1 MISTIIGNRPAVLIS
16 YSRRLKNDQRFYKAS
31 ASWTMT
37 MDSKP
42 LQKGN
47 KENISSDIPK
57 GLISSP
63 ETSKTSLQFNR
74 LQPPKEACREDSRLD
89 FGQFT
94 AREAVLDE
102 EYWTAAWLR
111 AESHWE
117 DKASDRNS
125 IQSKEIANRRLA
137 TSPHAF
143 WRYNFLQML
152 ETWNMFSFLPLYDY
166 ISYFGSEYTWIHN
179 SVPVKNEPRNVILKN
194 VVGTLDLSMRR
205 LLHGETFPAERV
217 KIPLFCSIQKEGS
230 KYGYI
235 SNLCVAKSARRQGI
249 ASNMLSFAIKSAIYY
264 GAEQVFVHV
273 HRNNKPAQLLYQKM
287 GFEVVEIASSQLS
300 AEQTYLLC
308 LRAQGLEEKYL

>member
-117 DKASDRNS
+117 DKASDRYVENYKRKFTEQEFNS
-125 IQSKEIANRRLA
+125 IKRNCKSQIGHKSTCILA
-137 TSPHAF
+137 
-143 WRYNFLQML
+143 
-152 ETWNMFSFLPLYDY
+152 
-166 ISYFGSEYTWIHN
+166 
-179 SVPVKNEPRNVILKN
+179 VKNEPRNVILKN

>member
-1 MISTIIGNRPAVLIS
+1 MLSTFTVNRPEFLIS
-16 YSRRLKNDQRFYKAS
+16 YSCRLKNNHKFHKVS

-42 LQKGN
+42 SQKGN
-47 KENISSDIPK
+47 KENTSLNTPK
-57 GLISSP
+57 GLVSGP
-63 ETSKTSLQFNR
+63 ETAKMSNLQFDR

-89 FGQFT
+89 FGKFT

-117 DKASDRNS
+117 DKAGDRYVENYKRKFTEQEFNS
-125 IQSKEIANRRLA
+125 IKRNCKSQIGHKSTCILA
-137 TSPHAF
+137 
-143 WRYNFLQML
+143 
-152 ETWNMFSFLPLYDY
+152 
-166 ISYFGSEYTWIHN
+166 
-179 SVPVKNEPRNVILKN
+179 VKNEPRNVILKN

-217 KIPLFCSIQKEGS
+217 KIPLFCSIKKEGS
-230 KYGYI
+230 RYGYI

-249 ASNMLSFAIKSAIYY
+249 ASNMLSFAIKSAKYNGETVKFSHKKISRNFPTDQIRMT

-308 LRAQGLEEKYL
+308 LRAQSLDKL

>member
-1 MISTIIGNRPAVLIS
+1 MISTITVNRPEFLIS
-16 YSRRLKNDQRFYKAS
+16 YSCQLKNNQKFHKVS
-31 ASWTMT
+31 APWTMT
-37 MDSKP
+37 MDSKHS
-42 LQKGN
+42 QKGN
-47 KENISSDIPK
+47 TENISLNIPK
-57 GLISSP
+57 GLVSSP
-63 ETSKTSLQFNR
+63 ETAKLSNLQFDR

-117 DKASDRNS
+117 DKTGDRYVDNYKRKFTEQEFNS
-125 IQSKEIANRRLA
+125 IKRNCKSQIGHKSTCILA
-137 TSPHAF
+137 
-143 WRYNFLQML
+143 
-152 ETWNMFSFLPLYDY
+152 
-166 ISYFGSEYTWIHN
+166 
-179 SVPVKNEPRNVILKN
+179 VKNEPRNVILKN
-194 VVGTLDLSMRR
+194 VVGTLDLRMRR

-217 KIPLFCSIQKEGS
+217 KIPLFCSIKKEGS

-235 SNLCVAKSARRQGI
+235 SNLCVAKYARRQGI
-249 ASNMLSFAIKSAIYY
+249 ASNMLSFAIKSAKYN

-308 LRAQGLEEKYL
+308 LGAQSLEERKVL

>member
-1 MISTIIGNRPAVLIS
+1 
-16 YSRRLKNDQRFYKAS
+16 
-31 ASWTMT
+31 

-117 DKASDRNS
+117 DKASDRYVENYKRKFTEQEFNS
-125 IQSKEIANRRLA
+125 IKRNCKSQIGHKSTCILA
-137 TSPHAF
+137 
-143 WRYNFLQML
+143 
-152 ETWNMFSFLPLYDY
+152 
-166 ISYFGSEYTWIHN
+166 
-179 SVPVKNEPRNVILKN
+179 VKNEPRNVILKN

>member
-1 MISTIIGNRPAVLIS
+1 MISTITVNRPEFLIS
-16 YSRRLKNDQRFYKAS
+16 YSCRLKNNQKFHKIS

-42 LQKGN
+42 SQKGN
-47 KENISSDIPK
+47 KENTSVPK
-57 GLISSP
+57 GLVSSP
-63 ETSKTSLQFNR
+63 DTAKMSNLQFDR
-74 LQPPKEACREDSRLD
+74 LQPPEEAFRRLD
-89 FGQFT
+89 FGKFT

-117 DKASDRNS
+117 DKAGDRYVENYKRKFTEQEFNS
-125 IQSKEIANRRLA
+125 IKRNCKSQIGHKSTCILA
-137 TSPHAF
+137 
-143 WRYNFLQML
+143 
-152 ETWNMFSFLPLYDY
+152 
-166 ISYFGSEYTWIHN
+166 
-179 SVPVKNEPRNVILKN
+179 VKNEPRNVILKN

-217 KIPLFCSIQKEGS
+217 KIPLFCSIKKEGS
-230 KYGYI
+230 RYGYI

-249 ASNMLSFAIKSAIYY
+249 ASNMLSFAIKSAKYN

-287 GFEVVEIASSQLS
+287 GFEVVETASSQLS

-308 LRAQGLEEKYL
+308 LRAQSLEER